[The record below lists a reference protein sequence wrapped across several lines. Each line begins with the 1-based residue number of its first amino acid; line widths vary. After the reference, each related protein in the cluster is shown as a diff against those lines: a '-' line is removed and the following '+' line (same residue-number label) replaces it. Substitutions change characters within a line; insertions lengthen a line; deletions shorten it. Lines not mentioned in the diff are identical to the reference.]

1 MWLSQ
6 VAAVAAEIMEQEA
19 VQEVTEQE
27 LELYSMESLTL
38 LLLEAEL
45 REQDQVKA
53 VKVVQ
58 VH

>member
-1 MWLSQ
+1 